1 MASIQDQVVRLVA
14 EVLERSP
21 QGVRLSDRFVE
32 ELGASSLDIVT
43 LVIRIEQHFHLSE
56 TPEAELEQIHTVGD
70 LVAMVEVLQTG
81 EPSEVHEDQGA
92 VEIAIAS
99 DHAGVALK
107 AALVEWLRKRHISVV
122 DLGPP
127 DEQQVDYPDFAQ
139 RVGRRVR
146 DQEARLGILI
156 CGSGIGMSIAVNKIP
171 GIRAALVSEPI
182 SAALAREHNDAN
194 VLCLGARMIG
204 DLMAQRCVEAFLGTV
219 FTPGDDGRHRR
230 RIESIHRIEQ
240 EDIPS

>member
-1 MASIQDQVVRLVA
+1 MASIQEQVVRLVA
-14 EVLERSP
+14 EVLERSAHEV
-21 QGVRLSDRFVE
+21 GLTDRFIE
-32 ELGASSLDIVT
+32 DLGASSLDIMT

-56 TPEAELEQIHTVGD
+56 TPEAKLEQIHTVGD
-70 LVAMVEVLQTG
+70 LVQMVASIYSG
-81 EPSEVHEDQGA
+81 EPSQVHEV

-99 DHAGVALK
+99 DHAGIALK
-107 AALVEWLRKRHISVV
+107 AELVEWLMRRHISVV
-122 DLGPP
+122 DLGPA
-127 DEQQVDYPDFAQ
+127 DSQQVDYPDFAQ

-146 DQEARLGILI
+146 DKEARLGVLI
-156 CGSGIGMSIAVNKIP
+156 CGSGVGMSIAANKMA

-204 DLMAQRCVEAFLGTV
+204 GLMAQRCVEAFMATA

-230 RIESIHRIEQ
+230 RVEAIHRLEQ
-240 EDIPS
+240 EDHGS